1 MHFEKTYTYSS
12 HIVKIKLYILKVF
25 RLSLMLWNNL
35 KIFKDQKT
43 AGSDLSL
50 LLSIFFFFSYNFT
63 IMGELIRQDIIM
75 LKSISPVSNSHS
87 VQTISIIIR
96 HSFVIECL
104 FSVLE
109 ARKEIIYDHMELC
122 MDKSICQICMDSAV
136 FLKNVLK
143 VNHFWGSLQ

>member
-63 IMGELIRQDIIM
+63 IMGKLIRQDIIM
-75 LKSISPVSNSHS
+75 LKSISPVSNPRS

-104 FSVLE
+104 FSVLDAE
-109 ARKEIIYDHMELC
+109 RKLFMITWNFVWTNLFVNFAWI
-122 MDKSICQICMDSAV
+122 QQF
-136 FLKNVLK
+136 FLKMC
-143 VNHFWGSLQ
+143 

>member
-12 HIVKIKLYILKVF
+12 HIVKINLYILKVF
-25 RLSLMLWNNL
+25 RLSWMLWNNL

-43 AGSDLSL
+43 EAVIWASFFRF
-50 LLSIFFFFSYNFT
+50 FFFFSYNFT

>member
-25 RLSLMLWNNL
+25 RLSLMWNNL

-63 IMGELIRQDIIM
+63 IMGELIWQDIIM
-75 LKSISPVSNSHS
+75 LKSISPVSNPRS

-104 FSVLE
+104 FSVLDAE
-109 ARKEIIYDHMELC
+109 RKLFMITWNFVWTNLFVKFAWI
-122 MDKSICQICMDSAV
+122 QQF
-136 FLKNVLK
+136 FLKMC
-143 VNHFWGSLQ
+143 